1 MDAGTPKSGACRR
14 RGIFVKLIGPG
25 EHGEREARLL
35 RRCAQHPN
43 VVDVLGAA
51 KSPPGQ
57 LVMPLYPSTLA
68 AYFAGDRSALTV
80 PAARTIFDG
89 LFQALGHVHDLG
101 IMHRDIKPDNIMIDE
116 RGRSKLGDFGLAVET
131 AAYPYRILVGD
142 RATTLP
148 YHDDKVGSPWYR
160 PPECCMRG
168 HGSFFAFEEAED
180 CKRCVEEGGAVV
192 YAPKL
197 HAGLWCVTLRDAGAN
212 AENTDT
218 HAKEPEPDRAGHLA
232 RVADVRQRSR
242 AGFFSTHIDLG
253 RCMEYDQSVDLYMA
267 GIVVMDYVLG
277 FCPTTAVPLS
287 EELRTM
293 VETMYASNWA
303 AQIAIRCTHA
313 DPQQRKMIKCTH

>member
-1 MDAGTPKSGACRR
+1 MDARTPKSGACRR

-35 RRCAQHPN
+35 RRCAQHAN

-80 PAARTIFDG
+80 PAARAIFDG
-89 LFQALGHVHDLG
+89 LFQALEHVHGLG

-116 RGRSKLGDFGLAVET
+116 CGRSKLGDFGLAVET

-160 PPECCMRG
+160 PPECCMCG
-168 HGSFFAFEEAED
+168 HGSFFAFEDAED
-180 CKRCVEEGGAVV
+180 CKRCVGEGGGAAVV

-197 HAGLWCVTLRDAGAN
+197 HAGLWCVTLRDAAN
-212 AENTDT
+212 EE
-218 HAKEPEPDRAGHLA
+218 HIA

-242 AGFFSTHIDLG
+242 AGFFSTHLDLG

-267 GIVVMDYVLG
+267 GVVVMDYVLG

-303 AQIAIRCTHA
+303 AKTAIRCTHA
-313 DPQQRKMIKCTH
+313 DPSKRSIK